1 MDPTLP
7 VLTDEEFEALDTDS
21 DGVVHLDG
29 EKLLGNYPLPDP
41 PLARERKG

>member
-7 VLTDEEFEALDTDS
+7 VLTDEEFEALDTDA

-29 EKLLGNYPLPDP
+29 EKLFGNYPLPET
-41 PLARERKG
+41 PLTREAKG